1 MSFKIFL
8 GENLVNEKDSN
19 RLDKI
24 LRDILYKIPETLHVM
39 IMDRD
44 GNLISA
50 RSRWDAYS
58 DSTDLEKDFASIV
71 SAFTA
76 PMYESAA
83 IQGAFMNF
91 GEITSQLTEYS
102 NKFMILIG
110 IGEEGV
116 LNTFVEKSVSVQN
129 LIRIIESY
137 IHEISYI
144 LTDQL
149 HIIKTP
155 ITKEIRALFYAEIGL
170 KV

>member
-1 MSFKIFL
+1 MNA
-8 GENLVNEKDSN
+8 EDSN

-24 LRDILYKIPETLHVM
+24 LKDILYKIPETLHVM

-58 DSTDLEKDFASIV
+58 KTDLEKDFAKTV

-76 PMYESAA
+76 PIFESAA
-83 IQGAFMNF
+83 IQGAFMDF
-91 GEITSQLTEYS
+91 GEVTTQLTEYS
-102 NKFMILIG
+102 NKFMLLIG

-116 LNTFVEKSVSVQN
+116 LNTFVEKSVSVQK
-129 LIRIIESY
+129 LIKILEGY
-137 IHEISYI
+137 KKEIAYI
-144 LTDQL
+144 LTEQL
-149 HIIKTP
+149 HILKTP
-155 ITKEIRALFYAEIGL
+155 ITKEIKALFYTEIGL

>member
-1 MSFKIFL
+1 M
-8 GENLVNEKDSN
+8 NEKDSN

-24 LRDILYKIPETLHVM
+24 LKDILYKIPETLHVM

-58 DSTDLEKDFASIV
+58 KTTDLETDFASTV

-76 PMYESAA
+76 PMFESAA
-83 IQGAFMNF
+83 IQGAFMDF
-91 GEITSQLTEYS
+91 GEVTTQLTEYT

-116 LNTFVEKSVSVQN
+116 MNTFVEKTVSVQN
-129 LIRIIESY
+129 LIKIIESY
-137 IHEISYI
+137 KHEISYI

-155 ITKEIRALFYAEIGL
+155 ITQEIRALFYAEIGL
-170 KV
+170 KT

>member
-1 MSFKIFL
+1 M
-8 GENLVNEKDSN
+8 NAKDSN

-24 LRDILYKIPETLHVM
+24 LKDILYKISETLHVM
-39 IMDRD
+39 VMDRD

-50 RSRWDAYS
+50 RSRWDVNS
-58 DSTDLEKDFASIV
+58 KNQNLEKDFAQTV

-76 PMYESAA
+76 PMVESAA

-91 GEITSQLTEYS
+91 GEVTSQLTEYS
-102 NKFMILIG
+102 SKFMILIG

-116 LNTFVEKSVSVQN
+116 LNTFVEKTVSVQN

-137 IHEISYI
+137 KHEISYI

-149 HIIKTP
+149 HLIKTP
-155 ITKEIRALFYAEIGL
+155 ITQEIKALFYAEIGL
-170 KV
+170 KT

>member
-1 MSFKIFL
+1 M
-8 GENLVNEKDSN
+8 NEKDSN

-24 LRDILYKIPETLHVM
+24 LKDILYKIPETLHVM

-50 RSRWDAYS
+50 RSRFDSYS
-58 DSTDLEKDFASIV
+58 NTTDLETDFASTV

-76 PMYESAA
+76 PMFESAA

-91 GEITSQLTEYS
+91 GEVTTQLTEYT
-102 NKFMILIG
+102 NKLMILIG

-116 LNTFVEKSVSVQN
+116 LNTFVEKSVEVAN
-129 LIRIIESY
+129 LIKIIESY
-137 IHEISYI
+137 KHEISYI

-149 HIIKTP
+149 HIIKSP
-155 ITKEIRALFYAEIGL
+155 ITQEIKALFYAEIGL
-170 KV
+170 KT

>member
-1 MSFKIFL
+1 M
-8 GENLVNEKDSN
+8 NEKDSN

-24 LRDILYKIPETLHVM
+24 LKDILYKVPETLHVM

-58 DSTDLEKDFASIV
+58 NTPDLEKDFASTV

-76 PMYESAA
+76 PMFESAA
-83 IQGAFMNF
+83 IQGAFMDF
-91 GEITSQLTEYS
+91 GEIQTQLTEYT

-137 IHEISYI
+137 KHEISYI

-155 ITKEIRALFYAEIGL
+155 ITQEIKALFYAEIGL
-170 KV
+170 KT

>member
-1 MSFKIFL
+1 M
-8 GENLVNEKDSN
+8 NANDSN

-24 LRDILYKIPETLHVM
+24 LKDILYRIPETLHVM
-39 IMDRD
+39 IIDRD

-50 RSRWDAYS
+50 RSQWDAYS
-58 DSTDLEKDFASIV
+58 NSTNLEKDFASTV

-76 PMYESAA
+76 PMFESAA
-83 IQGAFMNF
+83 IQGAFMDF
-91 GEITSQLTEYS
+91 GEIQTQLTEYT

-116 LNTFVEKSVSVQN
+116 LNTFVEKSVSVAN
-129 LIRIIESY
+129 LIKIIESY
-137 IHEISYI
+137 KHEISYI

-155 ITKEIRALFYAEIGL
+155 ITQEIRALFYAEIGL
-170 KV
+170 KT

>member
-1 MSFKIFL
+1 MS
-8 GENLVNEKDSN
+8 EKDSN

-24 LRDILYKIPETLHVM
+24 LKDILYKIPETLHVM

-58 DSTDLEKDFASIV
+58 DTTNLETDFAKTV

-91 GEITSQLTEYS
+91 GEVTTQLTEYT

-129 LIRIIESY
+129 LIKIIESY
-137 IHEISYI
+137 KHEISYI

-155 ITKEIRALFYAEIGL
+155 ITKEIKALFYAEIGL
-170 KV
+170 KA

>member
-1 MSFKIFL
+1 M
-8 GENLVNEKDSN
+8 NAKDSN

-24 LRDILYKIPETLHVM
+24 LKDILYKIPETLHVM

-58 DSTDLEKDFASIV
+58 NTHNLEKDFASTV

-76 PMYESAA
+76 PMFESAA
-83 IQGAFMNF
+83 IQGAFMDF
-91 GEITSQLTEYS
+91 GEVTTQLTEYT
-102 NKFMILIG
+102 NKLMILIG

-116 LNTFVEKSVSVQN
+116 LNTFVEKSVSVQH
-129 LIRIIESY
+129 LIKIIESY
-137 IHEISYI
+137 KHEISYI

-155 ITKEIRALFYAEIGL
+155 ITKEIKALFYAEIGL

>member
-1 MSFKIFL
+1 M
-8 GENLVNEKDSN
+8 NEKDSN

-24 LRDILYKIPETLHVM
+24 LKEILYKIPETLHVM
-39 IMDRD
+39 LMDRD

-58 DSTDLEKDFASIV
+58 SSTDLEKDFASTV

-76 PMYESAA
+76 PMFESAA

-91 GEITSQLTEYS
+91 GEVTTQLTEYT
-102 NKFMILIG
+102 NKIMILIG

-129 LIRIIESY
+129 LIKIIESY
-137 IHEISYI
+137 KHEISYI

-155 ITKEIRALFYAEIGL
+155 ITQEIKALFYAEIGL
-170 KV
+170 KT

>member
-1 MSFKIFL
+1 M
-8 GENLVNEKDSN
+8 NEKDSN

-24 LRDILYKIPETLHVM
+24 LKDILYKIPETLHVM
-39 IMDRD
+39 VMDRD

-50 RSRWDAYS
+50 RSRWDVYS
-58 DSTDLEKDFASIV
+58 ENQNLEKDFAKTV

-91 GEITSQLTEYS
+91 GEVTTQLTEYT

-129 LIRIIESY
+129 LIKIIEGY
-137 IHEISYI
+137 KHEISYI

-149 HIIKTP
+149 HLIKTP

-170 KV
+170 KA